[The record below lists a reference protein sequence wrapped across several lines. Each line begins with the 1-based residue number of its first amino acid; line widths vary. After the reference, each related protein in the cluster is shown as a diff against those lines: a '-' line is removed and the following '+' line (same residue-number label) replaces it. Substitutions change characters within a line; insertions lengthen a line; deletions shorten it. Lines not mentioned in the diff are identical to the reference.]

1 MSKRI
6 SVGLLVL
13 VLVMISGCLGAVD
26 DEQAIN
32 QTLDKWQI
40 SYRTNEKDFLAT
52 MTNFVQLSALVYDS
66 ESESE
71 NLYVEFVGTKQ
82 SFAFLLTTQLD
93 IEEIRLEDLEVTR
106 TGNEAVVNAT
116 LYWDTDEVYQSLVR
130 LEKHGNKWLFREL
143 IIVFDRAV

>member
-1 MSKRI
+1 M
-6 SVGLLVL
+6 
-13 VLVMISGCLGAVD
+13 
-26 DEQAIN
+26 
-32 QTLDKWQI
+32 
-40 SYRTNEKDFLAT
+40 
-52 MTNFVQLSALVYDS
+52 VYDS